1 MRDVTIEPL
10 SRWHGG
16 NFKAKGVSNVCAVPH
31 KRWAVG
37 RGQRVTSFSVFPI
50 LITFTGVPQTIK
62 IGGFSIFVTGKITR
76 KDELFPVSDRLA
88 VQKRLR
94 S

>member
-16 NFKAKGVSNVCAVPH
+16 NFKAKGVSMCVQFH
-31 KRWAVG
+31 TKGGWG
-37 RGQRVTSFSVFPI
+37 RGQRVTSFSVFSI